1 MKKVLNQDNVFEK
14 NLQINEMTMKQILFL
29 DRDGV
34 INEKRED
41 YVKSVNE
48 FKFLPN
54 ILDALKTIN
63 DLGISIIIITNQS
76 IINRKIIS
84 ENQLKEIHDYMLKI
98 IEKNSCKITKIYHCP
113 HHPDEKCNCRKPNP
127 GMIEQA
133 VKDFKIDLSNAL
145 LIGDSNSDIEAANK
159 MKIKSIKIETNG
171 NLNDLIDEIKG
182 IFFK

>member
-1 MKKVLNQDNVFEK
+1 MA
-14 NLQINEMTMKQILFL
+14 MKQILFL

-34 INEKRED
+34 INEKRND

-54 ILDALKTIN
+54 IFDALKKIN

-76 IINRKIIS
+76 IVNRKIIS
-84 ENQLKEIHDYMLKI
+84 ENQLKGIHDYMLKT
-98 IEKNSCKITKIYHCP
+98 IEKNSCKITKIYYCP
-113 HHPDEKCNCRKPNP
+113 HHPDEKCNCRKPNT

-133 VKDFKIDLSNAL
+133 VKDFKIDVSNAL
-145 LIGDSNSDIEAANK
+145 LIGDSNSDIHAADK
-159 MKIKSIKIETNG
+159 MKMKSIKMKTDG
-171 NLNDLIDEIKG
+171 NLNDLVEEIKG

>member
-1 MKKVLNQDNVFEK
+1 
-14 NLQINEMTMKQILFL
+14 MTIKQILFL

-34 INEKRED
+34 INERRED
-41 YVKSVNE
+41 YVKNVNE

-54 ILDALKTIN
+54 ILDALKKIN

-76 IINRKIIS
+76 IVNRKIIS
-84 ENQLKEIHDYMLKI
+84 EKQLEEIHDYMLKT
-98 IEKNSCKITKIYHCP
+98 IEKNSCKIIKIYYCP
-113 HHPDEKCNCRKPNP
+113 HHPDEKCNCRKPNT

-145 LIGDSNSDIEAANK
+145 LIGDSNSDIQAANK
-159 MKIKSIKIETNG
+159 MKMKSIKIETDG
-171 NLNDLIDEIKG
+171 HLNDLVEEIRE

>member
-1 MKKVLNQDNVFEK
+1 
-14 NLQINEMTMKQILFL
+14 MTIKQILFL

-34 INEKRED
+34 INERRED
-41 YVKSVNE
+41 YVKNVNE

-54 ILDALKTIN
+54 ILDALKKIN

-76 IINRKIIS
+76 IVNRKIIS
-84 ENQLKEIHDYMLKI
+84 EKQLEEIHDYMLKT
-98 IEKNSCKITKIYHCP
+98 IEKNSCKIIKIYYCP
-113 HHPDEKCNCRKPNP
+113 HHPDEKCNCRKPNT

-145 LIGDSNSDIEAANK
+145 LIGDSNSDIQAANK
-159 MKIKSIKIETNG
+159 MKMKSIKIETDG
-171 NLNDLIDEIKG
+171 NLNDLVEEIRE